1 MAEEPIETSPEED
14 QRRVEEALRR
24 VESSV
29 RQRHAQ
35 LATRSVEREAVQAQL
50 LELREAELLREAT
63 TSSPRPIIGPLL
75 VWARKVAY
83 HLFVKWQVRPLLQQQ
98 SRFNQAAARLLEES
112 LEAQERMAEELERL
126 RARVEEQQGP
136 VGHEAPEHVSNTP

>member
-1 MAEEPIETSPEED
+1 MIEQQIETSPEED
-14 QRRVEEALRR
+14 RQRVEEALRR
-24 VESSV
+24 VESAV

-63 TSSPRPIIGPLL
+63 TSSPRPVIGPLL
-75 VWARKVAY
+75 VWARKAVY
-83 HLFVKWQVRPLLQQQ
+83 HLFVKWQMRPLLQQQ
-98 SRFNQAAARLLEES
+98 SRFNQAAARLLEDS

-126 RARVEEQQGP
+126 RARVEEEREPAGRDAS
-136 VGHEAPEHVSNTP
+136 ESVSRTP